1 MDLWKRINLRIRIY
15 VLLTALVSITLL
27 GALVT
32 VWYTYRMQSVLTYIL
47 DEHVAAFQLAES
59 LEIALV
65 NQKGFVSYYFLDNNP
80 EWLQQL
86 ARYRLLFKEQFTKV
100 QSLPGTQEQ
109 RRIINQIAIE
119 YDRYTVLKDETIAHY
134 KAGEREIGTSLH
146 KEVRDHFFKTL
157 ELSEDF
163 KMLYIDRISAARV
176 ESHAQAKDLRAIS
189 ITAMGVVIVLA
200 ILLGLVLVR
209 QILGPVKRIALEA
222 ARADKAHDS
231 KDEVTSLS
239 RSVKDLIEDIGYTQ
253 TELEKSRE
261 SLLQSEKM
269 VLVGKL
275 AAGTAHSIR
284 NPLTSV
290 KMRLFSL
297 SRSLEL
303 RPTQKED
310 FDVIAEEIRHIDTIV
325 QNFLEF
331 SRPPRLKMQTLSPS
345 NVVNAT
351 IQLLKY
357 RLQSY
362 DVRVRVKRERPL
374 PEILADPE
382 QLKEVMVNLVIN
394 ACEVME
400 KGGDITIHEYEGVTD
415 SLGRVVII
423 RLSDNGPGIPKATGD
438 LVFEPFFTTK
448 EEGTGLGLSIAA
460 RIIDEHGGRLDLVS
474 GDGRGAEFVI
484 TLPIQAV
491 H

>member
-1 MDLWKRINLRIRIY
+1 MWKRISLRIRIY
-15 VLLTALVSITLL
+15 VLLTFLVSITLF

-32 VWYTYRMQSVLTYIL
+32 VWYTYRMQSVLTYVL
-47 DEHVAAFQLAES
+47 DEHVTAFQLAAS

-80 EWLQQL
+80 AWLQQL
-86 ARYRLLFKEQFTKV
+86 AEYRLLFKEQFARV

-109 RRIINQIAIE
+109 MRIVNQIAIE
-119 YDRYTVLKDETIAHY
+119 YDRYAGLKDKVIAYY
-134 KAGEREIGTSLH
+134 KAGERDIGSSLH
-146 KEVRDHFFKTL
+146 KKVRGHFFKTL
-157 ELSEDF
+157 ELCGDF
-163 KMLYIDRISAARV
+163 KMLYVDRISAAKA
-176 ESHAQAKDLRAIS
+176 ESRAQAKDLRAIS
-189 ITAMGVVIVLA
+189 IIAMGAGIFLA

-222 ARADKAHDS
+222 ARADEAGGFE
-231 KDEVTSLS
+231 DEVTSLS
-239 RSVKDLIEDIGYTQ
+239 RSVKDLIEDIDNTQ

-303 RPTQKED
+303 LPTQKED
-310 FDVIAEEIRHIDTIV
+310 FDVITEEIRHIDTIV

-345 NVVNAT
+345 SVVDAT
-351 IQLLKY
+351 VQLLKY

-362 DVRVRVKRERPL
+362 DVNVYIEREKLL
-374 PEILADPE
+374 PEIQADPE
-382 QLKEVMVNLVIN
+382 QLKEVLVNLVVN

-400 KGGDITIHEYEGVTD
+400 NGGDITIKEYEGFTE
-415 SLGRVVII
+415 SLGRVAII
-423 RLSDNGPGIPKATGD
+423 RLNDNGPGITKAVGD

-474 GDGRGAEFVI
+474 DDGRGAEFVI
-484 TLPIQAV
+484 TLPIQSV